1 MANGEGEGKKQRA
14 PHPATVQRKTT
25 TAQPGKRPSRPP
37 HPATVQKKSAATTG
51 ARKERPPHPATV
63 QRKASAPGG
72 ARKERPPHPA
82 TVARTNGSGAA
93 QRLAAPGKTGAVT
106 LASGSALYH
115 ATSYAGLNV
124 LLRSGIGAGVN
135 GRTGSVFP
143 TSTALDAGRAGSG
156 GPAAVLELRTTRALQ
171 GDRDAPAQ
179 RKTAAPVEPAEGD
192 TPPDFAVDRRGSRGV
207 QCKLHPRA
215 LDALE
220 PVAVHLRDAR
230 GAWARFTVAQYRE
243 MSGAG

>member
-25 TAQPGKRPSRPP
+25 TAQPGKRPS
-37 HPATVQKKSAATTG
+37 K
-51 ARKERPPHPATV
+51 PPHPATV
-63 QRKASAPGG
+63 QRKASTPGG

-82 TVARTNGSGAA
+82 TVARTNGSGVT
-93 QRLAAPGKTGAVT
+93 QRQAAPGKTGAVT

-115 ATSYAGLNV
+115 ATSHAGLKD

-171 GDRDAPAQ
+171 GGRDAPAQ
-179 RKTAAPVEPAEGD
+179 PKTVAPAEPAEKD

>member
-14 PHPATVQRKTT
+14 PHPATVQRKTAT

-37 HPATVQKKSAATTG
+37 HPATVQKKSAANAG

-63 QRKASAPGG
+63 QKKSAANAG
-72 ARKERPPHPA
+72 ARKERAPHPA
-82 TVARTNGSGAA
+82 TVARTNGAA
-93 QRLAAPGKTGAVT
+93 QRQAAPGKTGALT

-115 ATSYAGLNV
+115 ATSYAGINV
-124 LLRSGIGAGVN
+124 ILRSGIGAVT

-171 GDRDAPAQ
+171 GGRDAPQA
-179 RKTAAPVEPAEGD
+179 KTAAPAEPAEGD
-192 TPPDFAVDRRGSRGV
+192 TPPDFAVDRRGSRSM

-215 LDALE
+215 WGALE

-230 GAWARFTVAQYRE
+230 GAWARFTVAQYRD
-243 MSGAG
+243 MSSAG

>member
-25 TAQPGKRPSRPP
+25 KAQPGKRPSRPP
-37 HPATVQKKSAATTG
+37 HPATVQRKASTPGG

-63 QRKASAPGG
+63 QRKASTPGG
-72 ARKERPPHPA
+72 ARKERSPHPA
-82 TVARTNGSGAA
+82 TVARTNGSGVA
-93 QRLAAPGKTGAVT
+93 QRLAAPEKTGAVT

-115 ATSYAGLNV
+115 ATSYTGLNV

-171 GDRDAPAQ
+171 GGRDAPAQ
-179 RKTAAPVEPAEGD
+179 PKTVARAEPAEED
-192 TPPDFAVDRRGSRGV
+192 TPPDFAVDRRSSRGV